1 MKSVI
6 KKGFICVKDEYNI
19 IYRVCLLTHIE
30 NDDGTFRYEFRP
42 NYFVISLL
50 DSSLFQGIPGLNLDL
65 KKEVYVRENIL
76 RTFISERV
84 PSKNREDL
92 YDLLK
97 EVNLTYIDPIEYLCR
112 TKYKYSGDNFFMTH
126 FEEYQDIIVEDIK
139 GKYNTASIIKCVLNN
154 LALGNK
160 VFLKDGLSL
169 TTKEIFKFL
178 YYLYEK
184 SYKNLKLNQI
194 EGIENKKK
202 EGKYL
207 GRKPKPF
214 SYFKMLECLEKI
226 DKKEMTSKE
235 ASVLLR
241 IASINSIVKKRRY

>member
-1 MKSVI
+1 M
-6 KKGFICVKDEYNI
+6 
-19 IYRVCLLTHIE
+19 
-30 NDDGTFRYEFRP
+30 
-42 NYFVISLL
+42 
-50 DSSLFQGIPGLNLDL
+50 FQGIPSLNLDL

-76 RTFISERV
+76 PTFILERV

-97 EVNLTYIDPIEYLCR
+97 SVNLTYIDPIEYLCR
-112 TKYKYSGDNFFMTH
+112 TKYKYSGDNFFMTYY
-126 FEEYQDIIVEDIK
+126 EEYQDIMVEDIK
-139 GKYNTASIIKCVLNN
+139 GKNTTPSIIKCVLNN

-160 VFLKDGLSL
+160 VLLKDGGSL

-214 SYFKMLECLEKI
+214 SYFKMLECLERI

-235 ASVLLR
+235 ASVLLGISLDKFYR
-241 IASINSIVKKRRY
+241 EKKKILKNK

>member
-1 MKSVI
+1 M
-6 KKGFICVKDEYNI
+6 
-19 IYRVCLLTHIE
+19 
-30 NDDGTFRYEFRP
+30 
-42 NYFVISLL
+42 
-50 DSSLFQGIPGLNLDL
+50 FQGIPSLNLDL

-76 RTFISERV
+76 PTFILERV

-112 TKYKYSGDNFFMTH
+112 TKYKYSGDNFFMTYY
-126 FEEYQDIIVEDIK
+126 EEYQDIMVEDIK
-139 GKYNTASIIKCVLNN
+139 GKNTTPSIIKCVLNN

-184 SYKNLKLNQI
+184 SYKNLKINQI

-214 SYFKMLECLEKI
+214 SYFKMLECLERI

-235 ASVLLR
+235 ACVLLGISLDKFYR
-241 IASINSIVKKRRY
+241 EKKKILKNK

>member
-1 MKSVI
+1 M
-6 KKGFICVKDEYNI
+6 
-19 IYRVCLLTHIE
+19 
-30 NDDGTFRYEFRP
+30 
-42 NYFVISLL
+42 
-50 DSSLFQGIPGLNLDL
+50 FQGIPSLNLDL

-76 RTFISERV
+76 PTFILERV

-112 TKYKYSGDNFFMTH
+112 TKYKYSGDNFFMTYY
-126 FEEYQDIIVEDIK
+126 EEYQDIMVEDIK
-139 GKYNTASIIKCVLNN
+139 GKNTTPSIIKCVLNN

-184 SYKNLKLNQI
+184 SYKNLKINQI

-214 SYFKMLECLEKI
+214 SYFKMLECLERI

-235 ASVLLR
+235 ASVLLGISLDKFYR
-241 IASINSIVKKRRY
+241 EKKKILKNK

>member
-1 MKSVI
+1 M
-6 KKGFICVKDEYNI
+6 
-19 IYRVCLLTHIE
+19 
-30 NDDGTFRYEFRP
+30 
-42 NYFVISLL
+42 
-50 DSSLFQGIPGLNLDL
+50 
-65 KKEVYVRENIL
+65 
-76 RTFISERV
+76 
-84 PSKNREDL
+84 
-92 YDLLK
+92 
-97 EVNLTYIDPIEYLCR
+97 TYY
-112 TKYKYSGDNFFMTH
+112 
-126 FEEYQDIIVEDIK
+126 EEYQDIIVEDIK
-139 GKYNTASIIKCVLNN
+139 GKNNTPSIIKCVLNN

-169 TTKEIFKFL
+169 TTKETFKFL

-184 SYKNLKLNQI
+184 TYKNLKLKQN

-235 ASVLLR
+235 ASILLG
-241 IASINSIVKKRRY
+241 ISLDKFYHEKKKILKNK